1 MSKLSLPVRLA
12 LLVAGTTLPLIVF
25 AGGIVFYNYKQDRE
39 DATQRVLAT
48 VRSILLVL
56 DAEVQR
62 MTGGLQVLALTS
74 PLSTG
79 DYDAFRPI
87 ALGFLEQYGRDG
99 VLLVADRRGRQV
111 FSSVTE
117 DTPSLPPRNNRDIVE
132 KVFASKQPAYSNLFI
147 DAVRK
152 QHIVT
157 VEVPVI
163 KNGEVAHV
171 ISFNPPIEIFQNIIE
186 RQRPNNDWTISIFDG
201 EGINFARMPNPQETV
216 GKRASP
222 TLFAEMFRKPEAT
235 VSTVS
240 LEGVPLITSYTRSSL
255 TGWTV
260 AAGIAEGSLV
270 GPLWRNL
277 AITSAIGGLLLLIGL
292 AFAVRMATT
301 IARGEMLQELLVE
314 ELNHR
319 VKNTLAILQSIAA
332 QTFRSASRPEREKFE
347 GRLRALAEAHN
358 LLSTEKWQGSDL
370 QDVVG
375 RVLQPYAVAD
385 TGRVKMFGPKV
396 PLAPRAGRRA
406 FDDPARDRHQ
416 RRQIRRAVERRRHG
430 DAGLGDHRRGRQA
443 EAAPDLDRGRRPAGE
458 RARTTRLRLPADRA
472 QRARPAR
479 RRGDRRFPAARRGLH
494 HIRCAGERGLA
505 ASRARRDWDESSSR
519 LGLLLEHD
527 LFGKPL
533 HVFPDHVLG
542 HELEVGAA
550 TAAPSP
556 RRLWLARRKHLLL
569 GRLRIAEQPQ
579 LGIGHA
585 LEVHAKLQDG
595 HRQQVR
601 RVVLG
606 LVVQRG
612 PALFERRE
620 DRSQFGLRV
629 GGQRFR
635 RDRACKVDRR
645 LFVRRLHD
653 HLPTPPGSRQGS
665 ARRLSQNAPPADGRT
680 CPALPVDLPS
690 CAGLAVAVP
699 PDEPEANNRH
709 IQIPQNAA
717 LWAKTP

>member
-1 MSKLSLPVRLA
+1 MRLA

-396 PLAPRAGRRA
+396 PLAPRL
-406 FDDPARDRHQ
+406 
-416 RRQIRRAVERRRHG
+416 AVVLSMILHEI
-430 DAGLGDHRRGRQA
+430 ATN
-443 EAAPDLDRGRRPAGE
+443 AAKYGALSNDGGTVTLDWE
-458 RARTTRLRLPADRA
+458 IIEED
-472 QRARPAR
+472 
-479 RRGDRRFPAARRGLH
+479 
-494 HIRCAGERGLA
+494 
-505 ASRARRDWDESSSR
+505 
-519 LGLLLEHD
+519 
-527 LFGKPL
+527 
-533 HVFPDHVLG
+533 
-542 HELEVGAA
+542 
-550 TAAPSP
+550 
-556 RRLWLARRKHLLL
+556 ARRKL
-569 GRLRIAEQPQ
+569 RLIWTEAGGPPVS
-579 LGIGHA
+579 A
-585 LEVHAKLQDG
+585 P
-595 HRQQVR
+595 
-601 RVVLG
+601 
-606 LVVQRG
+606 VQRG
-612 PALFERRE
+612 F
-620 DRSQFGLRV
+620 
-629 GGQRFR
+629 
-635 RDRACKVDRR
+635 
-645 LFVRRLHD
+645 
-653 HLPTPPGSRQGS
+653 GSRLIERS
-665 ARRLSQNAPPADGRT
+665 ARDQLGGEATVDFLPRGVVYTISV
-680 CPALPVDLPS
+680 ALES
-690 CAGLAVAVP
+690 EG
-699 PDEPEANNRH
+699 
-709 IQIPQNAA
+709 
-717 LWAKTP
+717 